1 MAKKEVKGLVKL
13 VVPAKQANP
22 APPIGPALGAAGV
35 NIAEFCK
42 QFNDKTADKE
52 PGMPIPCIITVYTD
66 RSFEFIMKLPPVS
79 YYIKKALKLKIG
91 SHKPGRDFVGT
102 ISQAQIKEIAEAKN
116 ELLKIPYEQRV
127 VDRIR
132 LKYSVDDELAILRQ
146 RDTKPDEF
154 IAYNDFVERIKAEE
168 KEAVSGK

>member
-1 MAKKEVKGLVKL
+1 MGEYKCVNGVK
-13 VVPAKQANP
+13 
-22 APPIGPALGAAGV
+22 
-35 NIAEFCK
+35 
-42 QFNDKTADKE
+42 
-52 PGMPIPCIITVYTD
+52 MPLT
-66 RSFEFIMKLPPVS
+66 EE
-79 YYIKKALKLKIG
+79 
-91 SHKPGRDFVGT
+91 
-102 ISQAQIKEIAEAKN
+102 EIAEMKN

-168 KEAVSGK
+168 REAVSGK

>member
-1 MAKKEVKGLVKL
+1 MTEYKCINGVK
-13 VVPAKQANP
+13 
-22 APPIGPALGAAGV
+22 
-35 NIAEFCK
+35 
-42 QFNDKTADKE
+42 
-52 PGMPIPCIITVYTD
+52 MPLT
-66 RSFEFIMKLPPVS
+66 EE
-79 YYIKKALKLKIG
+79 
-91 SHKPGRDFVGT
+91 
-102 ISQAQIKEIAEAKN
+102 EIAEAKN